1 MVNKTILADIFPN
14 KPVPVTVGGLDT
26 NRSPQ
31 SLFQNFPM
39 TTVLF

>member
-1 MVNKTILADIFPN
+1 MVGKTILADIIPN
-14 KPVPVTVGGLDT
+14 KPVPITVGGLDA

-39 TTVLF
+39 TTL